1 MQPIV
6 NQWVISPKKPHTK
19 TQICLT
25 SKAGNTF
32 CTRSHKMYISFL
44 RHFYR
49 RLNTRNPVVH
59 FVFCPFLL
67 SYSWKHIIGDFL
79 AIRRLPN
86 KRYPVISAASI
97 FHPTVWCYVHSYSW
111 KHRRWDLFLSF
122 VAFLTNVILSYHPS
136 LRGPSYC
143 MNSSKHILCSVFLG

>member
-32 CTRSHKMYISFL
+32 CTRSHKMYILSL

-49 RLNTRNPVVH
+49 RLNTRNLVVH
-59 FVFCPFLL
+59 FVFCPFLQL
-67 SYSWKHIIGDFL
+67 KTFSPFVAFLTNVIRSYQLLPSSILLYDVTSIPTAKNIGDFL
-79 AIRRLPN
+79 AISHLSN
-86 KRYPVISAASI
+86 KRDPVISAASI
-97 FHPTVWCYVHSYSW
+97 FHPNDV
-111 KHRRWDLFLSF
+111 
-122 VAFLTNVILSYHPS
+122 
-136 LRGPSYC
+136 
-143 MNSSKHILCSVFLG
+143 SSIPTAENIGE